1 MTDERDRLTC
11 TAESDAGT
19 KSAGFGEMS
28 DPSAARGSCL
38 HSSAENGANA
48 ADAAGS
54 ADTAEAVNSTDSANL
69 KKSADSADTA
79 SSADSADALR
89 SGTVA
94 NRLDTSDTDDPEED
108 GADGGAFTCTV
119 PDRLDG
125 ARADSAVAALTG
137 MSRSAAARLCA
148 QGNVTSG
155 GKALSKKDSVRANH
169 SVTVILPPIA
179 SCEAEPEDI
188 PLDVIYEDSDII
200 VINKPSGMVV
210 HPAPGHYSGT
220 LVSALL
226 YRCGS
231 ELSGIGGV
239 ARPGIVHRI
248 DRQTT
253 GLIAAAKNDFAHE
266 RLSAQLA
273 DHSMSREYRA
283 LVVGHMKEMCGTV
296 DAPIARSTRDRKK
309 MAIAADGRS
318 ARTHYRVDEEF
329 PQCSLL
335 TLNLETGRT
344 HQIRVHMAYLGHPV
358 LGDPVYGGDG
368 AAFVKKH
375 PSLFDGQMLHAQSLT
390 LTHPRTGEKMTF
402 HAPLPDNFERALS
415 ILRKMQQPIG

>member
-1 MTDERDRLTC
+1 
-11 TAESDAGT
+11 
-19 KSAGFGEMS
+19 
-28 DPSAARGSCL
+28 
-38 HSSAENGANA
+38 
-48 ADAAGS
+48 
-54 ADTAEAVNSTDSANL
+54 
-69 KKSADSADTA
+69 
-79 SSADSADALR
+79 
-89 SGTVA
+89 
-94 NRLDTSDTDDPEED
+94 
-108 GADGGAFTCTV
+108 
-119 PDRLDG
+119 
-125 ARADSAVAALTG
+125 
-137 MSRSAAARLCA
+137 
-148 QGNVTSG
+148 
-155 GKALSKKDSVRANH
+155 
-169 SVTVILPPIA
+169 
-179 SCEAEPEDI
+179 
-188 PLDVIYEDSDII
+188 
-200 VINKPSGMVV
+200 MVV

>member
-1 MTDERDRLTC
+1 MTDERDRLTDA
-11 TAESDAGT
+11 AESNVGAE
-19 KSAGFGEMS
+19 SAGFDGLSGESEAKGS
-28 DPSAARGSCL
+28 DCRTF
-38 HSSAENGANA
+38 AESG
-48 ADAAGS
+48 ADAAS
-54 ADTAEAVNSTDSANL
+54 TADAVNS
-69 KKSADSADTA
+69 ADSE
-79 SSADSADALR
+79 DALHA
-89 SGTVA
+89 GTVA
-94 NRLDTSDTDDPEED
+94 NRPDTSYTDDPEED

-155 GKALSKKDSVRANH
+155 GKSLSKKDSVRADH

-200 VINKPSGMVV
+200 VVNKPSGMVV

-253 GLIAAAKNDFAHE
+253 GLIAIAKNDFAHE

-415 ILRKMQQPIG
+415 ILRRMQQPIG

>member
-1 MTDERDRLTC
+1 
-11 TAESDAGT
+11 
-19 KSAGFGEMS
+19 
-28 DPSAARGSCL
+28 
-38 HSSAENGANA
+38 
-48 ADAAGS
+48 
-54 ADTAEAVNSTDSANL
+54 
-69 KKSADSADTA
+69 
-79 SSADSADALR
+79 
-89 SGTVA
+89 
-94 NRLDTSDTDDPEED
+94 
-108 GADGGAFTCTV
+108 
-119 PDRLDG
+119 
-125 ARADSAVAALTG
+125 

-148 QGNVTSG
+148 QGNVASG

-368 AAFVKKH
+368 AFLCLSRAEGGV
-375 PSLFDGQMLHAQSLT
+375 LT
-390 LTHPRTGEKMTF
+390 SQK
-402 HAPLPDNFERALS
+402 NFFGA
-415 ILRKMQQPIG
+415 

>member
-11 TAESDAGT
+11 AAESDAGA
-19 KSAGFGEMS
+19 KSTGFGEMS

-38 HSSAENGANA
+38 HSSAVNGANA

-54 ADTAEAVNSTDSANL
+54 ADTADAVNSTDSANSI
-69 KKSADSADTA
+69 K
-79 SSADSADALR
+79 SADSADALR

-94 NRLDTSDTDDPEED
+94 NRPDTSDTDDPEEN

-148 QGNVTSG
+148 QGNVASG

>member
-1 MTDERDRLTC
+1 MTQMMPDALESRTISIPGDGRRLDV
-11 TAESDAGT
+11 ALSE
-19 KSAGFGEMS
+19 
-28 DPSAARGSCL
+28 
-38 HSSAENGANA
+38 
-48 ADAAGS
+48 AAGL
-54 ADTAEAVNSTDSANL
+54 T
-69 KKSADSADTA
+69 
-79 SSADSADALR
+79 R
-89 SGTVA
+89 S
-94 NRLDTSDTDDPEED
+94 R
-108 GADGGAFTCTV
+108 
-119 PDRLDG
+119 
-125 ARADSAVAALTG
+125 VAAL
-137 MSRSAAARLCA
+137 MAD
-148 QGNVTSG
+148 GNVTVDGKVETKSG
-155 GKALSKKDSVRANH
+155 AKAKPGQ
-169 SVTVILPPIA
+169 TVVLMIPAPKPA
-179 SCEAEPEDI
+179 VPVAQEI
-188 PLDVIYEDSDII
+188 PLTILYQDDDLAV
-200 VINKPSGMVV
+200 VLKPCGMVV

>member
-1 MTDERDRLTC
+1 MTDERDRLTDEAGSADEAGLAS
-11 TAESDAGT
+11 TADA
-19 KSAGFGEMS
+19 
-28 DPSAARGSCL
+28 
-38 HSSAENGANA
+38 ANA
-48 ADAAGS
+48 ADS
-54 ADTAEAVNSTDSANL
+54 ANSINSTDSAN
-69 KKSADSADTA
+69 SADSADV
-79 SSADSADALR
+79 LR
-89 SGTVA
+89 SVIISDGS
-94 NRLDTSDTDDPEED
+94 DTSYTDDPEED

-155 GKALSKKDSVRANH
+155 GKALSKKDSVRADH

-179 SCEAEPEDI
+179 SCEAEPENI

-253 GLIAAAKNDFAHE
+253 GLIAIAKNDFAHE

-309 MAIAADGRS
+309 MAISADGRS

>member
-1 MTDERDRLTC
+1 MTDERDRLT
-11 TAESDAGT
+11 
-19 KSAGFGEMS
+19 
-28 DPSAARGSCL
+28 
-38 HSSAENGANA
+38 
-48 ADAAGS
+48 DAAGS
-54 ADTAEAVNSTDSANL
+54 ADEAGLASTADAVNATNSAN
-69 KKSADSADTA
+69 SADSADV
-79 SSADSADALR
+79 LR
-89 SGTVA
+89 SGIIPDCS
-94 NRLDTSDTDDPEED
+94 DTSDTDDPEKD

-155 GKALSKKDSVRANH
+155 GKVLSKKDSVRANH

-179 SCEAEPEDI
+179 SCEAEPENI

-253 GLIAAAKNDFAHE
+253 GLIAIAKNDFAHE

-309 MAIAADGRS
+309 MAISADGRS

-415 ILRKMQQPIG
+415 ILRRMQQPIG

>member
-1 MTDERDRLTC
+1 MTDERDRLTDA
-11 TAESDAGT
+11 AESNVGAE
-19 KSAGFGEMS
+19 SAGFDGLSGESEAESS
-28 DPSAARGSCL
+28 DCRTF
-38 HSSAENGANA
+38 AESGANA
-48 ADAAGS
+48 SSTAD
-54 ADTAEAVNSTDSANL
+54 AVNSMD
-69 KKSADSADTA
+69 SADSMNSTDAVN
-79 SSADSADALR
+79 SADSEDALHA
-89 SGTVA
+89 GTIA
-94 NRLDTSDTDDPEED
+94 DCSDTSDTDDPEED

-296 DAPIARSTRDRKK
+296 DAPIARSTCDRKK
-309 MAIAADGRS
+309 MAIASDGRS

>member
-79 SSADSADALR
+79 SSANSADALR
-89 SGTVA
+89 SCTVA
-94 NRLDTSDTDDPEED
+94 NRPDTSDIDDPEED

-148 QGNVTSG
+148 QGNVASG

-188 PLDVIYEDSDII
+188 PLDV
-200 VINKPSGMVV
+200 
-210 HPAPGHYSGT
+210 
-220 LVSALL
+220 AL
-226 YRCGS
+226 
-231 ELSGIGGV
+231 
-239 ARPGIVHRI
+239 
-248 DRQTT
+248 
-253 GLIAAAKNDFAHE
+253 
-266 RLSAQLA
+266 
-273 DHSMSREYRA
+273 
-283 LVVGHMKEMCGTV
+283 
-296 DAPIARSTRDRKK
+296 
-309 MAIAADGRS
+309 
-318 ARTHYRVDEEF
+318 
-329 PQCSLL
+329 
-335 TLNLETGRT
+335 
-344 HQIRVHMAYLGHPV
+344 
-358 LGDPVYGGDG
+358 
-368 AAFVKKH
+368 
-375 PSLFDGQMLHAQSLT
+375 
-390 LTHPRTGEKMTF
+390 
-402 HAPLPDNFERALS
+402 
-415 ILRKMQQPIG
+415 QQG

>member
-1 MTDERDRLTC
+1 
-11 TAESDAGT
+11 
-19 KSAGFGEMS
+19 
-28 DPSAARGSCL
+28 
-38 HSSAENGANA
+38 
-48 ADAAGS
+48 
-54 ADTAEAVNSTDSANL
+54 
-69 KKSADSADTA
+69 
-79 SSADSADALR
+79 
-89 SGTVA
+89 
-94 NRLDTSDTDDPEED
+94 
-108 GADGGAFTCTV
+108 
-119 PDRLDG
+119 
-125 ARADSAVAALTG
+125 

-148 QGNVTSG
+148 QGNVASG

-390 LTHPRTGEKMTF
+390 LTHPRTGEKDDVSRAAARQLRARPLDPAQNAAADRLRGSSLGR
-402 HAPLPDNFERALS
+402 APGRRMIFGTASSCVRNKANAPVVCR
-415 ILRKMQQPIG
+415 LRKAVSFAESARIAGYRPGDIVRRGYKRARYLFACANRAIREKFRHRRQ